1 MSNLIIHDFGKLKLD
16 QDGIWFHNDEKF
28 NHQGIAE
35 LFSRSIV
42 KNLDGSFSLQLGTSK
57 VPFEYDFTPYI
68 IIDLEFIKDNI
79 ILFTNNSNN
88 IQISEVDRL
97 FLDSDYKLYISYK
110 ENNYSFS
117 KKVYKFLINYFNED
131 DNGYFL
137 ELKDKKLYID
147 LL

>member
-42 KNLDGSFSLQLGTSK
+42 KNLDASFSLQLGTSK
-57 VPFEYDFTPYI
+57 VSFEYDFTPYI
-68 IIDLEFIKDNI
+68 VIDLEFIKDNI
-79 ILFTNNSNN
+79 ILFTNNSNI

-97 FLDSDYKLYISYK
+97 FLDSDYKLYMTYK
-110 ENNYSFS
+110 EDNYSFS
-117 KKVYKFLINYFNED
+117 KKSYKFLINYFNED

>member
-68 IIDLEFIKDNI
+68 IIDLEFIKNTI

-117 KKVYKFLINYFNED
+117 KKAYKFLINYFNED

>member
-1 MSNLIIHDFGKLKLD
+1 MNNLIVHDFGKLKID
-16 QDGIWFHNDEKF
+16 QDGTWFHNDEKF

-68 IIDLEFIKDNI
+68 IIDLEFIKNTI

-117 KKVYKFLINYFNED
+117 KKAYKFLINYFNED

>member
-57 VPFEYDFTPYI
+57 VPFEYDFTPYRV
-68 IIDLEFIKDNI
+68 IDLEFVKDNI

-97 FLDSDYKLYISYK
+97 FLDPDYKLYMSYQ
-110 ENNYSFS
+110 EDNYSFS
-117 KKVYKFLINYFNED
+117 KKAYKFLINYFNED